1 MVENKIPTAQM
12 VKGRVKWSSW
22 SWIAVSDSSC
32 WLSYLIYWLVSPAC
46 GLMIQMM
53 SHDHDTG
60 EQSSHLLKV
69 QRVNR
74 KLLIERPFLL
84 GQQEIGVGVLTE
96 QRLAGL
102 VPSSKAI
109 RFMLRVLDSSDSNC
123 NAVSSILHCLLFQP
137 LLLIPVGQDYIL
149 SWMCGRH
156 SMWHSIILL
165 IIWIFIRPKNISYL
179 THCTFWFLIPS
190 GS

>member
-22 SWIAVSDSSC
+22 SWRASSDSC
-32 WLSYLIYWLVSPAC
+32 WLSYFIFIYWLESPAC
-46 GLMIQMM
+46 GLLIQMM
-53 SHDHDTG
+53 SHDTG
-60 EQSSHLLKV
+60 EQSSHLLEV

-109 RFMLRVLDSSDSNC
+109 RLIIRVLDSSDRNC
-123 NAVSSILHCLLFQP
+123 NAVSSILHYLLFQP
-137 LLLIPVGQDYIL
+137 LLLIPVGQDYII

-156 SMWHSIILL
+156 SMWHSIIL
-165 IIWIFIRPKNISYL
+165 F
-179 THCTFWFLIPS
+179 
-190 GS
+190 